1 MTIRN
6 LDHLFEPS
14 SVALIGASDRDGSVG
29 KVVLRNLRDG
39 GFAGDIAL
47 VNPKHRA
54 IAGLPCYA
62 GIGQLPVTPD
72 LAIIATPAATVP
84 QLVDQLALRGT
95 KAVVILSAGF
105 GGGEGRQLKDR
116 ILGTAR
122 PHLVRLLG
130 PNCVGMLAPSR
141 WRPSAST
148 PALRI

>member
-6 LDHLFEPS
+6 LDRLFEPS

-39 GFAGDIAL
+39 GFKGDTGL
-47 VNPKHRA
+47 VNPKYQA

-62 GIGQLPVTPD
+62 NVGQLPATPD

-84 QLVDQLALRGT
+84 ELVEQLARQGT

-105 GGGEGRQLKDR
+105 GGSDGGKLKDR
-116 ILGTAR
+116 MLAAAQ
-122 PHLVRLLG
+122 PHLVRL
-130 PNCVGMLAPSR
+130 V
-141 WRPSAST
+141 
-148 PALRI
+148 